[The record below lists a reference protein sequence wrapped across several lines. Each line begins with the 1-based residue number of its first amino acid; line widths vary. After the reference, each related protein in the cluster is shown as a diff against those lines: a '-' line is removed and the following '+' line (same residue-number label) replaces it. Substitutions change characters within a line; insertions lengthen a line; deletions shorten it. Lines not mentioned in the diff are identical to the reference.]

1 MFLLSTE
8 FQHITLLLN
17 ANKVVYIFVIINLS
31 AILNAMFD
39 EISIIK
45 GIHPGIILDRK
56 LKERKLRKR
65 PFALS
70 IDEYPQT
77 LSAITKGKRS
87 INTPLALKIEHALG
101 LEEGYFMTLQV
112 FYDIKEEKRKQH
124 QHSHPDLS
132 LIRPVLFWDT
142 DIKSIEWQTQRRAVI
157 ERVLERGNDQEKAEI
172 KRFYGDSAFNEIA
185 DKLKARHA

>member
-1 MFLLSTE
+1 M
-8 FQHITLLLN
+8 LN
-17 ANKVVYIFVIINLS
+17 
-31 AILNAMFD
+31 

-70 IDEYPQT
+70 IDEHPQT

-87 INTPLALKIEHALG
+87 INTSLALKIEHALG

-112 FYDIKEEKRKQH
+112 FYDIKELKRKQQ

-132 LIRPVLFWDT
+132 LIRPAIFWDT
-142 DIKSIEWQTQRRAVI
+142 D
-157 ERVLERGNDQEKAEI
+157 
-172 KRFYGDSAFNEIA
+172 
-185 DKLKARHA
+185 

>member
-1 MFLLSTE
+1 LFILSLLGILLANMATMF
-8 FQHITLLLN
+8 N
-17 ANKVVYIFVIINLS
+17 
-31 AILNAMFD
+31 
-39 EISIIK
+39 EISILK

-56 LKERKLRKR
+56 LRERKLRKR
-65 PFALS
+65 RFALS

-87 INTPLALKIEHALG
+87 INTPLAIKIEHALG

-124 QHSHPDLS
+124 QNVHPDLS
-132 LIRPVLFWDT
+132 LIRPGLFWDT
-142 DIKSIEWQTQRRAVI
+142 DIKRIEWQTQSRAVI

-172 KRFYGDSAFNEIA
+172 KRFYGDAAFYAIA
-185 DKLKARHA
+185 DNLKAKHA